1 MSKKI
6 NSISK
11 EQFMEWTKSIWTMN
25 AVSAKKIGHPAP
37 FPEEL
42 PFRLIQLFSFKTDIV
57 LDPFMGSGTT
67 AIAAVKSDRFYVGYD
82 TSSEYVKLAEERI
95 SKYTDQIRFDL

>member
-1 MSKKI
+1 
-6 NSISK
+6 
-11 EQFMEWTKSIWTMN
+11 MN

-42 PFRLIQLFSFKTDIV
+42 PYRLIQLYSFKSDII

-67 AIAAVKSDRFYVGYD
+67 AIAAVKSDRYYVGYD
-82 TSSEYVKLAEERI
+82 TSSEYVKLSEKRI
-95 SKYTDQIRFDL
+95 SRYTDQIVLDL